1 MEIILC
7 GDNNLEELVEFYNN
21 IVLYLDKTINYPKWV
36 YGHYPCKQSIQE
48 DLNKKEQ
55 YACVENDKI
64 IGAFVLNE
72 DPKGKYE
79 NGNIQFKRGEY
90 LVIHTL
96 ATDYRYFRKGI
107 ATKIIQYCIEKA
119 KKEGYK
125 AIYADIEPTNIPSRN
140 LFKKL
145 GFSHIGDFDLERTF
159 TPIPLFSIYE
169 LKV

>member
-7 GDNNLEELVEFYNN
+7 TENNLEELTEFYNS
-21 IVLYLDKTINYPKWV
+21 IIIYLDKTINYPKWV
-36 YGHYPCKQSIQE
+36 YGDYPSKSTIQA
-48 DLNKKEQ
+48 DINKKYQ
-55 YACVENDKI
+55 YAYIENGKI

-79 NGNIQFKRGEY
+79 NGNIEFKRGEY

-96 ATDYRYFRKGI
+96 ATDYRQYRKGI

-145 GFSHIGDFDLERTF
+145 GFSHLGDFDLERKF
-159 TPIPLFSIYE
+159 TDIPLFSIYE
-169 LKV
+169 LKL